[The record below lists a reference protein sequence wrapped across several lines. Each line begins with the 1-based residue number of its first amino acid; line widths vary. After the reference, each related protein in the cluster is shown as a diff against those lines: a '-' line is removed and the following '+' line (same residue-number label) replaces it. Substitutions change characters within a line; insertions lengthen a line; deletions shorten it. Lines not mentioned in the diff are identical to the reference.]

1 MTEIIIIINN
11 NNNDN
16 NKDTKIENTMEII
29 HIIFVFL
36 FFFFLISLFYICSL
50 LRGTVDHSHYG
61 VDI

>member
-29 HIIFVFL
+29 HIIFVL
-36 FFFFLISLFYICSL
+36 FFCFS
-50 LRGTVDHSHYG
+50 
-61 VDI
+61 